1 VTDSD
6 RSLEARKASANVGVS
21 VGANVADIAETVKA
35 YARQETLGPLRGLG
49 RYLGFGLAGALCIGL
64 GIILLAVG
72 ILRLLQTETD
82 STFTGSLSW
91 IPYLIVVV
99 LLAVVA
105 GLFAMRIANKRSL

>member
-1 VTDSD
+1 MTDSD
-6 RSLEARKASANVGVS
+6 RNRATRKGSANIGVS
-21 VGANVADIAETVKA
+21 VGANVSEIAETVKA
-35 YARQETLGPLRGLG
+35 YAKQETIGPLRGLG
-49 RYLGFGLAGALCIGL
+49 RYLGFGLAGAVCIGL
-64 GIILLAVG
+64 GVILLAVG
-72 ILRLLQTETD
+72 VLRLLQTETD